1 MLKVKAAIAAI
12 ATFALVST
20 IFIQL
25 SPAALAETISFK
37 IISNTEANKPIELSV
52 SGLPSVANPF
62 DPAQADLWATVL
74 SPSNTAIE
82 VPLFW
87 YQEYRATV
95 NGNTPWST
103 PVGDPG
109 WHVRFRSTEIGKY
122 QVTLHGLINGSSI
135 STSAFE
141 VETRIKHSSQ
151 IAIAGKGFVRDNAP
165 FVPIAYNIA
174 WASRHEEKT
183 KYEKWFKS
191 AAAGGV
197 NVARVWMAS
206 WDMGIEWID
215 TGLGDYTK
223 RLGNAWALDQVFE
236 LGAKYGIS
244 IDLVLLNHGAFSEST
259 NPEWF
264 GSPYN
269 AENGGPL
276 KNPAEFA
283 TNATAKKFWER
294 RLRYIAARYSASP
307 ALFTWEWW
315 NEVNFT
321 PISETD
327 LTAWINSSKKALYTW
342 DPYKHITTTSWSSAA
357 SVRDWSAV
365 DFVSTH
371 VYDSSDPIKS
381 LRNQYE
387 AIRSS
392 VPDKPILVAEMG
404 SGTTS
409 EDPFSDPF
417 GLHLHNSQW
426 AALFVGFGAPASY
439 WWWDNYVDPLKL
451 WPSTSG
457 LKKLIS
463 GTDPVNMVPDEIL
476 GPMKTT
482 ALILKSPDVTLGWI
496 RHDDYQL
503 SAKASLLLQA
513 AITALKTKKPIQTK
527 FSDPVV
533 KAEAIKIPVS
543 IAGNY
548 VVKFMETKSGKAIS
562 TVKVSTTSKTLK
574 FTVPQFTGDIGFRVE
589 KGAA

>member
-1 MLKVKAAIAAI
+1 MRTERGLGFSVAVFSIAA
-12 ATFALVST
+12 ALLLP
-20 IFIQL
+20 L
-25 SPAALAETISFK
+25 SPVASAQSPSLSVV
-37 IISNTEANKPIELSV
+37 SNADPNQAIELSV
-52 SGLPSVANPF
+52 TGLPSVSNPF
-62 DPAQADLWATVL
+62 DPEQADLWATIE
-74 SPSNTAIE
+74 SPKSVKYE

-87 YQEYRATV
+87 YQGYRATV

-103 PVGDPG
+103 AVGEPG
-109 WHVRFRSTEIGKY
+109 WRLRFRSDAIGKY
-122 QVTLHGLINGSSI
+122 QVAIHGLINGVKI
-135 STSAFE
+135 SEPNFE
-141 VETRIKHSSQ
+141 VESKVKHSSQ
-151 IAIAGKGFVRDNAP
+151 IAIAGKGFTRDNAP

-174 WASRHEEKT
+174 WANRHEEKV
-183 KYEKWFKS
+183 KYERWFK
-191 AAAGGV
+191 AASAGGV
-197 NVARVWMAS
+197 NVARVWMAA

-223 RLGNAWALDQVFE
+223 RLGNAWALDQVFQ

-259 NPEWF
+259 NPEWY

-269 AENGGPL
+269 SENGGPL
-276 KNPAEFA
+276 KSPSEFA
-283 TNATAKKFWER
+283 TNPVAKKFWER

-321 PISETD
+321 PISESD
-327 LTAWINSSKKALYTW
+327 LTTWMNSSKQALYKW
-342 DPYKHITTTSWSSAA
+342 DPYRHITTTSWSSAA
-357 SVRDWSAV
+357 SVRDWSPV

-387 AIRSS
+387 AIRSA

-409 EDPFSDPF
+409 EDPFSDPV

-451 WPSTSG
+451 WPITKG
-457 LKKLIS
+457 LQQLIA
-463 GTDPVNMVPDEIL
+463 GADPVNMTPDEIL
-476 GPMKTT
+476 GPTKTT
-482 ALILKSPDVTLGWI
+482 ALLLKSPALTLGWI

-513 AITALKTKKPIQTK
+513 AITALKTKNPIQTK

-533 KAEAIKIPVS
+533 KSEAIKIPVGA
-543 IAGNY
+543 AGNY
-548 VVKFMETKSGKAIS
+548 LVMFMETKSGKAIS
-562 TVKVSTTSKTLK
+562 TVKVSTTSTTLK
-574 FTVPQFTGDIGFRVE
+574 FTVPKFTGDIAFRVE

>member
-1 MLKVKAAIAAI
+1 MSRKRITFRVAILALASAI
-12 ATFALVST
+12 TL
-20 IFIQL
+20 QL
-25 SPAALAETISFK
+25 SPAVSADNITWSPIS
-37 IISNTEANKPIELSV
+37 ISDPTRPIELSLTGV
-52 SGLPSVANPF
+52 AAVANPF
-62 DPAQADLWATVL
+62 DPAQADLWATIQTPGGL
-74 SPSNTAIE
+74 KYEAL
-82 VPLFW
+82 LFW
-87 YQEYRATV
+87 YQEYRATI

-103 PVGDPG
+103 AVGEPG
-109 WHVRFRSTEIGKY
+109 WRLRFRSDEVGSY
-122 QVTLHGLINGSSI
+122 QVTLHGQINGGAVSAPTYSVTTEVKHPAQIKI
-135 STSAFE
+135 S
-141 VETRIKHSSQ
+141 
-151 IAIAGKGFVRDNAP
+151 GKGFQRDNAP

-174 WASRHEEKT
+174 WAGRHEEKV
-183 KYEKWFKS
+183 KYEKWFK
-191 AAAGGV
+191 AASAGGV
-197 NVARVWMAS
+197 NVARVWMAA

-223 RLGNAWALDQVFE
+223 RLGNAWALDQVFQ

-276 KNPAEFA
+276 KSPSEFA

-307 ALFTWEWW
+307 SLFTWEWW

-321 PISETD
+321 PISEPD
-327 LTAWINSSKKALYTW
+327 LTAWMKSSKIALYGW
-342 DPYKHITTTSWSSAA
+342 DPYKHMTTTSWSSAA
-357 SVRDWSAV
+357 SVRDWSPV

-371 VYDSSDPIKS
+371 VYDSNDPIKT

-387 AIRSS
+387 AIRSA

-426 AALFVGFGAPASY
+426 AGLFVGFGAPASY

-451 WPSTSG
+451 WSITTG
-457 LKKLIS
+457 LKKLIA

-476 GPMKTT
+476 GPTRTT
-482 ALILKSPDVTLGWI
+482 ALLLKSPNITLGWI
-496 RHDDYQL
+496 RSDDYQL

-533 KAEAIKIPVS
+533 KAEAIKVPVAV
-543 IAGNY
+543 AGNY

-562 TVKVSTTSKTLK
+562 TVKVSTSGTTLK
-574 FTVPQFTGDIGFRVE
+574 FTVPKFTGDIAFRVE

>member
-1 MLKVKAAIAAI
+1 MRNLKLASKSAI
-12 ATFALVST
+12 FALIALLT
-20 IFIQL
+20 FDL
-25 SPAALAETISFK
+25 SPAISAEEISWTSINLK
-37 IISNTEANKPIELSV
+37 DSKRPIELALN
-52 SGLPSVANPF
+52 GLPKVSNPF
-62 DPAQADLWATVL
+62 DPEQADLWVSVTTPAKTIL
-74 SPSNTAIE
+74 EI
-82 VPLFW
+82 PLFW
-87 YQEYRATV
+87 YQEFRATV

-103 PVGDPG
+103 AVGDPG
-109 WHVRFRSTEIGKY
+109 WRVRFRSDEIGTY
-122 QVTLHGLINGSSI
+122 QLNLHGTINGAPISAPSYLVSS
-135 STSAFE
+135 E
-141 VETRIKHSSQ
+141 VKHSSQ
-151 IAIAGKGFVRDNAP
+151 IQISGRGFKRDNAP

-174 WASRHEEKT
+174 WANRHEEKV
-183 KYEKWFKS
+183 KYERWFK
-191 AAAGGV
+191 AASAGGV

-215 TGLGDYTK
+215 TGLGDYSK

-236 LGAKYGIS
+236 LGAKYDVS

-269 AENGGPL
+269 IENGGPL
-276 KNPAEFA
+276 KSPSEFA

-307 ALFTWEWW
+307 SLFTWEWW

-321 PISETD
+321 PISEPD
-327 LTAWINSSKKALYTW
+327 LTTWMNSSKKALYTW
-342 DPYKHITTTSWSSAA
+342 DPYKHMTTTSWSSAA
-357 SVRDWSAV
+357 SVRDWSPV

-387 AIRSS
+387 AISKA

-426 AALFVGFGAPASY
+426 AGLFVGFGAPASY

-451 WPSTSG
+451 WSISLG
-457 LKKLIS
+457 LKKLIT
-463 GTDPVNMVPDEIL
+463 GTDPVNMTPEEIL
-476 GPMKTT
+476 GPTRTT
-482 ALILKSPDVTLGWI
+482 ALLLKSPNITLGWI
-496 RHDDYQL
+496 RHNDYQL

-527 FSDPVV
+527 FSDPIV
-533 KAEAIKIPVS
+533 KAEAIKIPVAV
-543 IAGNY
+543 AGNY
-548 VVKFMETKSGKAIS
+548 VIRFMETKSGKAIS
-562 TVKVSTTSKTLK
+562 TVKVTTVNTTLK
-574 FTVPQFTGDIGFRVE
+574 VTVPKFTGDIAFRVE
-589 KGAA
+589 KGAS

>member
-1 MLKVKAAIAAI
+1 MNRSAAIGSRALILILISAI
-12 ATFALVST
+12 SLP
-20 IFIQL
+20 L
-25 SPAALAETISFK
+25 SPAVGTEAISWSV
-37 IISNTEANKPIELSV
+37 ISNNDVNKAIELSIT
-52 SGLPSVANPF
+52 GLESVVNPF
-62 DPAQADLWATVL
+62 DPAQADLWATVET
-74 SPSNTAIE
+74 PSSNKYE
-82 VPLFW
+82 VPFFW

-103 PVGDPG
+103 TVGEPG
-109 WHVRFRSTEIGKY
+109 WRLRFRSDEIGKY
-122 QVTLHGLINGSSI
+122 KVSLHGSLNSHSVSS
-135 STSAFE
+135 SSFSVKSE
-141 VETRIKHSSQ
+141 VKHSSQ
-151 IAIAGKGFVRDNAP
+151 IRISGKGFARDNAP

-174 WASRHEEKT
+174 WANRHEEKV

-197 NVARVWMAS
+197 NVARVWMAA

-269 AENGGPL
+269 ALNGGPL
-276 KNPAEFA
+276 KSPSEFA

-294 RLRYIAARYSASP
+294 RLRYIAARYSAYPS
-307 ALFTWEWW
+307 LFTWEWW

-321 PISETD
+321 PISESD
-327 LTAWINSSKKALYTW
+327 LTNWMNSSKIELYKW
-342 DPYKHITTTSWSSAA
+342 DPYQHMTTTSWSSAA
-357 SVRDWSAV
+357 SVRDWSPV

-387 AIRSS
+387 AIRSA

-409 EDPFSDPF
+409 EDPFSDPV

-451 WPSTSG
+451 WSITAG
-457 LKKLIS
+457 LKKLIA
-463 GTDPVNMVPDEIL
+463 GVDPVNMTPDEIL
-476 GPMKTT
+476 GPTRTT
-482 ALILKSPDVTLGWI
+482 ALILKSPEVTLGWI

-533 KAEAIKIPVS
+533 KAEAIKIP
-543 IAGNY
+543 IANPGNY
-548 VVKFMETKSGKAIS
+548 IIKFSETKSGKAIS
-562 TVKVSTTSKTLK
+562 TVKASTTGKTLK
-574 FTVPQFTGDIGFRVE
+574 FTVPKFTGDIAFRVE
-589 KGAA
+589 RGAA

>member
-1 MLKVKAAIAAI
+1 MKSRNAVSARVAIL
-12 ATFALVST
+12 TLVSV
-20 IFIQL
+20 ILLPL
-25 SPAALAETISFK
+25 SPAVSADPISWSVVNLK
-37 IISNTEANKPIELSV
+37 DPNKPIELSL
-52 SGLPSVANPF
+52 SGIPKVANPF
-62 DPAQADLWATVL
+62 DPAQANLWVTVQT
-74 SPSNTAIE
+74 PSKRSYE

-103 PVGDPG
+103 EVGEPG
-109 WHVRFRSTEIGKY
+109 WRLRFRSEEIGTY
-122 QVTLHGLINGSSI
+122 QLTFHGDLNGSQLNP
-135 STSAFE
+135 TSFNVTSE
-141 VETRIKHSSQ
+141 VKHSSQ
-151 IAIAGKGFVRDNAP
+151 IKVSGKGFVRDNAP

-174 WASRHEEKT
+174 WANRHEEKV

-197 NVARVWMAS
+197 NVARVWMAA

-236 LGAKYGIS
+236 LGAKYGIN
-244 IDLVLLNHGAFSEST
+244 IDLVLINHGAFSEST

-269 AENGGPL
+269 ALNGGPL
-276 KNPAEFA
+276 KSPAEFA
-283 TNATAKKFWER
+283 TNPTAKKFWER
-294 RLRYIAARYSASP
+294 RLRYIAARYAASP

-321 PISETD
+321 PISESD
-327 LTAWINSSKKALYTW
+327 LTTWMNESKVSLYKW
-342 DPYKHITTTSWSSAA
+342 DPYQHMTTTSWSSAA
-357 SVRDWSAV
+357 SVRDWSPV

-387 AIRSS
+387 AIRAA
-392 VPDKPILVAEMG
+392 VPDKPLLVAEMG

-451 WPSTSG
+451 WGITTG
-457 LKKLIS
+457 LSKLIK
-463 GTDPVNMVPDEIL
+463 GVDPVNMVPDEII
-476 GPMKTT
+476 GPTRTT
-482 ALILKSPDVTLGWI
+482 ALLLKSPAITLGWI

-527 FSDPVV
+527 FADPVV
-533 KAEAIKIPVS
+533 KSEAIKIPVS

-548 VVKFMETKSGKAIS
+548 VVNFTETKSGKAIS
-562 TVKVSTTSKTLK
+562 TVKVSTSSTSLK
-574 FTVPQFTGDIGFRVE
+574 FTVPKFTGDIAFRVE

>member
-1 MLKVKAAIAAI
+1 MRGIGFSFVVLTTTAALLLPLSPI
-12 ATFALVST
+12 ATAEN
-20 IFIQL
+20 L
-25 SPAALAETISFK
+25 SISVVT
-37 IISNTEANKPIELSV
+37 NADPNKAIELSIT
-52 SGLPSVANPF
+52 GLPSVSNPF
-62 DPAQADLWATVL
+62 DPQEADLWATIQT
-74 SPSNTAIE
+74 PTNTKYE

-87 YQEYRATV
+87 YQEYRSTI

-103 PVGDPG
+103 AVGEPG
-109 WHVRFRSTEIGKY
+109 WRLRFRSDAIGKY
-122 QVTLHGLINGSSI
+122 QVAIHGLVNGIKI
-135 STSAFE
+135 SEANYEIESK
-141 VETRIKHSSQ
+141 VKHSSQ
-151 IAIAGKGFVRDNAP
+151 ISISGKGFKRDSAP
-165 FVPIAYNIA
+165 FIPIAYNIA
-174 WASRHEEKT
+174 WANRHEEKV
-183 KYEKWFKS
+183 KYDRWFK
-191 AAAGGV
+191 AASAGGV
-197 NVARVWMAS
+197 NVARVWMAA

-223 RLGNAWALDQVFE
+223 RLSNAWALDQVFE

-244 IDLVLLNHGAFSEST
+244 IDLVLINHGAFSEST

-269 AENGGPL
+269 AENSGPL
-276 KNPAEFA
+276 KSPAEFA
-283 TNATAKKFWER
+283 TNPVAKKFWER

-327 LTAWINSSKKALYTW
+327 LTNWMNSSKLALYNW
-342 DPYKHITTTSWSSAA
+342 DPYRHITTTSWSSAA
-357 SVRDWSAV
+357 SVRDWSPV

-387 AIRSS
+387 AIRKA

-409 EDPFSDPF
+409 EDPFSDPV

-451 WPSTSG
+451 WSITKG
-457 LKKLIS
+457 LKLLIA
-463 GTDPVNMVPDEIL
+463 GTDPVNMTPDEIL
-476 GPMKTT
+476 GPTKTT
-482 ALILKSPDVTLGWI
+482 ALLLKSPEITLGWI

-533 KAEAIKIPVS
+533 KSESIKIPVVT
-543 IAGNY
+543 AGNY
-548 VVKFMETKSGKAIS
+548 IVKFMETKSGKAIS
-562 TVKVSTTSKTLK
+562 TIKVSTTTSTLK
-574 FTVPQFTGDIGFRVE
+574 FTVPKFTGDIAFRVE
-589 KGAA
+589 KGSA

>member
-1 MLKVKAAIAAI
+1 MSGKKFRTRLKVLVL
-12 ATFALVST
+12 ATAVSLP
-20 IFIQL
+20 L
-25 SPAALAETISFK
+25 SPAISAEAITWSNISV
-37 IISNTEANKPIELSV
+37 SDSTKPIELSLK
-52 SGLPSVANPF
+52 GIPSVANPF
-62 DPAQADLWATVL
+62 DPEQADLWATIET
-74 SPSNTAIE
+74 PTKKQYE

-103 PVGDPG
+103 AVGEPG
-109 WHVRFRSTEIGKY
+109 WRLRFRSDDIGANK
-122 QVTLHGLINGSSI
+122 VTLHGTVEGSSVSAPTYSV
-135 STSAFE
+135 STT
-141 VETRIKHSSQ
+141 VKHSSQ
-151 IAIAGKGFVRDNAP
+151 IQISGRGFQRDNAP

-174 WASRHEEKT
+174 WANRHEEKT
-183 KYEKWFKS
+183 KYERWFK
-191 AAAGGV
+191 AASAGGV
-197 NVARVWMAS
+197 NVARVWMPA

-236 LGAKYGIS
+236 LGAKYGVS
-244 IDLVLLNHGAFSEST
+244 IDLVLINHGAFSEST

-276 KNPAEFA
+276 KSPSEFA
-283 TNATAKKFWER
+283 TNEVAIKYWQRK
-294 RLRYIAARYSASP
+294 LRYIAARYSASP

-327 LTAWINSSKKALYTW
+327 LSTWMNSSKIALYKW
-342 DPYKHITTTSWSSAA
+342 DPYQHMLTTSWSSAA
-357 SVRDWSAV
+357 SIHDWSPV

-381 LRNQYE
+381 LRNQFE
-387 AIRSS
+387 AIKAA
-392 VPDKPILVAEMG
+392 VPDKPLLVAEMG

-409 EDPFSDPF
+409 EDPFSDPY

-426 AALFVGFGAPASY
+426 AGLFVGFGAPASY

-451 WPSTSG
+451 WSITAG
-457 LKKLIS
+457 LKKLIA

-476 GPMKTT
+476 GPTRTT
-482 ALILKSPDVTLGWI
+482 ALLLKSSEITLGWI

-513 AITALKTKKPIQTK
+513 AITALKTKKPINTN
-527 FSDPVV
+527 FADPVV
-533 KAEAIKIPVS
+533 KAESIKIPVS

-548 VVKFMETKSGKAIS
+548 VVKFMQTKSGKTIS
-562 TVKVSTTSKTLK
+562 TVKISTSGKTLK
-574 FTVPQFTGDIGFRVE
+574 VTVPKFTGDIAFRVE
-589 KGAA
+589 MGAK

>member
-1 MLKVKAAIAAI
+1 MRRVPSKLIALSIVAAITFQI
-12 ATFALVST
+12 A
-20 IFIQL
+20 
-25 SPAALAETISFK
+25 PATSAETVTWAPISVK
-37 IISNTEANKPIELSV
+37 DLNRPIELAL
-52 SGLPSVANPF
+52 SGIPAVANPF
-62 DPAQADLWATVL
+62 DPAQVDLWATIQT
-74 SPSNTAIE
+74 PSQVKYE

-87 YQEYRATV
+87 YQEYRATI

-103 PVGDPG
+103 AVGDPG
-109 WHVRFRSTEIGKY
+109 WRLRFRSDEVGTY
-122 QVTLHGLINGSSI
+122 QVTLHGQVNGGEVSAPTYPV
-135 STSAFE
+135 TSE
-141 VETRIKHSSQ
+141 VKHSSQ
-151 IAIAGKGFVRDNAP
+151 IKISGKGFQRDNAP

-174 WASRHEEKT
+174 WASRHEEKV

-197 NVARVWMAS
+197 NVARVWMAA

-276 KNPAEFA
+276 KSPAEFA

-321 PISETD
+321 PISEPD
-327 LTAWINSSKKALYTW
+327 LTAWMNASKIALYTW
-342 DPYKHITTTSWSSAA
+342 DPYKHMTTTSWSSAA
-357 SVRDWSAV
+357 SVRDWSPV

-371 VYDSSDPIKS
+371 VYDSNDPIKT
-381 LRNQYE
+381 LRNQFE
-387 AIRSS
+387 AIRSA

-409 EDPFSDPF
+409 EDPFSDPY

-426 AALFVGFGAPASY
+426 AGLFVGFGAPASY

-451 WPSTSG
+451 WSITAG
-457 LKKLIS
+457 LKKLIA

-476 GPMKTT
+476 GPTRTT
-482 ALILKSPDVTLGWI
+482 ALLLKSPTITLGWI
-496 RHDDYQL
+496 RSDDYQL

-513 AITALKTKKPIQTK
+513 AITALKTQKPIQTK

-548 VVKFMETKSGKAIS
+548 VVKFTETKSGKAIS
-562 TVKVSTTSKTLK
+562 TVKVSTSTKVLK
-574 FTVPQFTGDIGFRVE
+574 FTVPKFTGDIAFRVE

>member
-1 MLKVKAAIAAI
+1 MNKFSKYKVLIPALAA
-12 ATFALVST
+12 LLLLP
-20 IFIQL
+20 L
-25 SPAALAETISFK
+25 SPAISADPIVWK
-37 IISNTEANKPIELSV
+37 AINIKDRIKPIELALT
-52 SGLPSVANPF
+52 GLPAVVNPF
-62 DPAQADLWATVL
+62 DPAQADLWATVVA
-74 SPSNTAIE
+74 PNNTQYE

-87 YQEYRATV
+87 YQEFRATV

-103 PVGDPG
+103 AVGEPG
-109 WHVRFRSTEIGKY
+109 WRLRFRSDEIGTH
-122 QVTLHGLINGSSI
+122 QITLHGTINGSNI
-135 STSAFE
+135 SAPTYSVTTE
-141 VETRIKHSSQ
+141 VKHSSQ
-151 IAIAGKGFVRDNAP
+151 IKILGRGFQRDAAP

-174 WASRHEEKT
+174 WANRHEEKV
-183 KYEKWFKS
+183 KYEKWFKA

-197 NVARVWMAS
+197 NVARVWMPA

-236 LGAKYGIS
+236 IGAKYDVS
-244 IDLVLLNHGAFSEST
+244 IDLVLINHGAFSEST

-276 KNPAEFA
+276 KSPAEFA
-283 TNATAKKFWER
+283 TNETARKFWER

-327 LTAWINSSKKALYTW
+327 LSAWMISSKKALYTW
-342 DPYKHITTTSWSSAA
+342 DPYKHMTTTSWSSAA
-357 SVRDWSAV
+357 SVRDWSPV

-371 VYDSSDPIKS
+371 VYDGSDPIKS
-381 LRNQYE
+381 LRNQFE
-387 AIRSS
+387 AISKA
-392 VPDKPILVAEMG
+392 VPDKPLLVAEMG

-409 EDPFSDPF
+409 EDPFSDPY

-451 WPSTSG
+451 WSITSG
-457 LKKLIS
+457 LKKLIA
-463 GTDPVNMVPDEIL
+463 GTDPVNMKPDEIL
-476 GPMKTT
+476 GPTRTT
-482 ALILKSPDVTLGWI
+482 ALLLKSPDVTLGWI
-496 RHDDYQL
+496 RHDNYQL

-513 AITALKTKKPIQTK
+513 AITALKTKKPMQTK
-527 FSDPVV
+527 FPDPVV
-533 KAEAIKIPVS
+533 KAEAVKIPVS
-543 IAGNY
+543 VAGNY
-548 VVKFMETKSGKAIS
+548 VIKFMETKSGKAIS
-562 TVKVSTTSKTLK
+562 TVKVSTSTTTLK
-574 FTVPQFTGDIGFRVE
+574 FTVPKFTGDIAFRVE